1 MANRRQLAAD
11 RGGNPKG
18 EMNQV
23 TQEYR
28 THLVEARQ
36 KAFEDF
42 DKTVLTLSGGAL
54 AVSITFI
61 KDLLGSGPLYAKA
74 FLLTSWSCWGTSLL
88 TVLVSHYLSQL
99 TLNRAIKEIDAG
111 SRSQR
116 PGGMFRL
123 FTLILNGLSGFLFV
137 TGLIFLIV
145 FVSGNLEVL
154 NVRSK

>member
-1 MANRRQLAAD
+1 MGR
-11 RGGNPKG
+11 NPKNR

-54 AVSITFI
+54 AVSIAFI
-61 KDLLGSGPLYAKA
+61 KDLLGSGPLYAKT
-74 FLLTSWSCWGTSLL
+74 FLLTSWSCWAASLL

-111 SRSQR
+111 SRFQR
-116 PGGMFRL
+116 PGGMFRF
-123 FTLILNGLSGFLFV
+123 FTLVLNALSGFLFV
-137 TGLIFLIV
+137 TGLILLIV
-145 FVSGNLEVL
+145 FVWDNLEAL